1 MINTLPKSLI
11 ASVETHLSEAVALKT
26 HINMANKASRST
38 KVGGK
43 TRAEILSQ
51 HVIPL
56 GQDTTVLPLERST
69 STPHPDVVTHLEDHG
84 YEVHDYM
91 KGLAIKQGQ
100 TKNPI
105 SIGKVLART
114 DAPQSLK
121 TTYEKDPN
129 RQGIDSTVHVVI
141 SRNPVHVAGMSTHQN
156 WESCQT
162 LGGSGKY
169 IDKEGN
175 EQKLPKQEVGGYTEH
190 VPADIAAGSHIA
202 YLVSHPDDVDKHYKP
217 IARILLKPYISNHG
231 HTVLRPMGSYGEE
244 WNGFHS
250 TVRKWADK
258 HFPMKD
264 PEYKLHS
271 EVYPDGANQIHNFAP
286 EHDEYW
292 KKSSSSVALT
302 QHPSSEV
309 LDHHIAEATKEIPG
323 VSPEASFR
331 SHTAYVFD
339 DLASNPHLKE
349 HHAVEILS
357 HPNIKKSTKAR
368 LYSRIASDK
377 VVGMGL
383 SDPSA
388 HEYVSLNPNL
398 KTEHIDALIH
408 IHKPEF
414 ERNIRGENVPNH
426 REVAT
431 TLHNLIDHPNLSHHQ
446 ADELI
451 QTEGISDYPSALAGL
466 FRKASD
472 DKVAKTLDHM
482 NEEGDSNSWVY
493 SDRAFATIAQ
503 KKPHLLPKLNNLML
517 LHAYNSHTSSKDR
530 EGKGKITRG
539 IENEMLQRDDRF
551 HHILARRSKNP
562 EVLRHI
568 LNTGNK
574 EEALTHARIN
584 LDNLTK
590 KI

>member
-1 MINTLPKSLI
+1 MIRNIPSSLLE
-11 ASVETHLSEAVALKT
+11 AAEKHLSEAVALKT

-43 TRAEILSQ
+43 TRAEAISQ

-69 STPHPDVVTHLEDHG
+69 ATPHPDVVAHLEEHG
-84 YEVHDYM
+84 YDVHDYI
-91 KGLAIKQGQ
+91 KGLAIKHGQ

-129 RQGIDSTVHVVI
+129 RQGVDSSVHVVI

-169 IDKEGN
+169 TDKEGN
-175 EQKLPKQEVGGYTEH
+175 EQTLPKQDRGEQTKF
-190 VPADIAAGSHIA
+190 VPEDIAAGSHIA
-202 YLVSHPDDVDKHYKP
+202 YLVNKPEDIDKHYKP
-217 IARILLKPYISNHG
+217 ISRILLKPYISNHG
-231 HTVLRPMGSYGEE
+231 HTVLRPMGVYGEE

-250 TVRKWADK
+250 TVSKWANE

-264 PEYKLHS
+264 AEYKLHDS
-271 EVYPDGANQIHNFAP
+271 VYPDGANKIYNFAP

-292 KKSSSSVALT
+292 KKSSSSVVLT

-309 LDHHIAEATKEIPG
+309 IDHHIAEATKEIPG
-323 VSPEASFR
+323 VSPEARFR
-331 SHTAYVFD
+331 THTSHVFD
-339 DLASNPHLKE
+339 EISSNPRIKE
-349 HHAVEILS
+349 HHAVEILR

-368 LYSRIASDK
+368 LYSRMASDV

-388 HEYVSLNPNL
+388 HEFVSMNPNL
-398 KTEHIDALIH
+398 KTEHIDTLIH
-408 IHKPEF
+408 TYKPEF
-414 ERNIRGENVPNH
+414 ERAFNGESVPNH

-431 TLHNLIDHPNLSHHQ
+431 TIHNLIDHPNLSRHQ

-451 QTEGISDYPSALAGL
+451 QTEGITEYPSALAGL
-466 FRKASD
+466 FHKASD
-472 DKVAKTLDHM
+472 DKVAKTLDQM

-493 SDRAFATIAQ
+493 SDRAFATVAQ
-503 KKPHLLPKLNNLML
+503 KKPHLLPKLSNLML
-517 LHAYNSHTSSKDR
+517 LHAYNSHTANKDR

-539 IENEMLQRDDRF
+539 IEDEMLKRDDKF

-562 EVLRHI
+562 EVLSHI
-568 LNTGNK
+568 ITNSNK
-574 EEALTHARIN
+574 EEALTHARNNFDI
-584 LDNLTK
+584 LTK